1 VDDAPSPEP
10 GRRALVNPASV
21 VGQATDFAGDVV
33 AAEHVEFSAT
43 PCVAPL
49 SSISIIALLLA
60 IDLRAA
66 FHELPPEQVEEAARL
81 AARADEM
88 LSGPFRLR

>member
-1 VDDAPSPEP
+1 
-10 GRRALVNPASV
+10 
-21 VGQATDFAGDVV
+21 
-33 AAEHVEFSAT
+33 
-43 PCVAPL
+43 L
-49 SSISIIALLLA
+49 SSISIIAFLLA

-66 FHELPPEQVEEAARL
+66 FHELLPEQDEEAARL